1 MKSAKPRVLAVASFG
16 GHWTQLN
23 RLSPFFY
30 KYDTCFV
37 TTETS
42 VKRLRPDVQVV
53 RDANRNTKIDILIC
67 TFQLL
72 WVLLKF
78 RPQMIVSTG
87 ALPGVIALTIGRMIG
102 CKTVWIDSIANGD
115 ELSMSGKL
123 AGKVAH
129 RWLTQWPNL
138 ATENGPLY
146 KGRVL

>member
-1 MKSAKPRVLAVASFG
+1 MKSGKLKVLAVASFG

-23 RLSPFFY
+23 RLSPFFD
-30 KYDTCFV
+30 KYDTRFV
-37 TTETS
+37 TTEAS
-42 VKRLRPDVQVV
+42 VKKLRPEVQLV

-67 TFQLL
+67 TLQLF
-72 WVLLKF
+72 WILLKF
-78 RPQMIVSTG
+78 RPDMVVSTG
-87 ALPGVIALTIGRMIG
+87 ALPGVIALTIGRFIG
-102 CKTVWIDSIANGD
+102 CKTVWIDSIANGE

-146 KGRVL
+146 KGRIL